1 LVELAY
7 LANKAEANLIKSG
20 EYVPAVSK
28 ALADAIEEYLKVPT
42 TKTFPTTVR
51 NFTAADAPGYNV
63 CSDPEL
69 NSKMLFDF
77 PSREELIEQGLLE
90 E

>member
-1 LVELAY
+1 MPKTALFEVISRIGS
-7 LANKAEANLIKSG
+7 NLGIPHHILSSDSLDLFS
-20 EYVPAVSK
+20 P
-28 ALADAIEEYLKVPT
+28 
-42 TKTFPTTVR
+42 
-51 NFTAADAPGYNV
+51 FTAADAPGYNV